1 MKCAACGDNFND
13 GVLCNGCNRHLDFG
27 CANIGE
33 VGYRRLGRDRQ
44 ASWRC
49 PQCKISG
56 SKSGP
61 TTPVRPAANVRDNSK
76 TSIPYTDVTESSTL
90 TGNMDAPSGPVT
102 LDLLFQE
109 MQVMKKH
116 LSALPTL
123 IETVESIKNELLD
136 LKTSCEFNSAKIDE
150 FENKLKRVEVMSS
163 ELQGV
168 NDCLNSTTKDVAAL
182 MQDNARREQWARL
195 NNVEIK
201 GVPIKKDENL
211 FSILENLSKAIG
223 YQLPKTQI
231 NYVARVP
238 THNPKSKHIIVSF
251 INRYIKD
258 EFMAAARLKKII
270 TGSDLGFGDSTLKIF
285 VNDHLTAENKK
296 LLTMVKST
304 AKEKNVSYVWVKHSK
319 IHVRKNDTSP
329 VHIISKESD
338 LNRIL

>member
-13 GVLCNGCNRHLDFG
+13 GVFCSGCNRHLDFG
-27 CANIGE
+27 CASIGE
-33 VGYRRLGRDRQ
+33 VGYRRLGRERQ

-61 TTPVRPAANVRDNSK
+61 TVTCPTSCPA
-76 TSIPYTDVTESSTL
+76 
-90 TGNMDAPSGPVT
+90 DAPSSPVT
-102 LDLLFQE
+102 LDLVFQE
-109 MQVMKKH
+109 IQVMKKH

-150 FENKLKRVEVMSS
+150 FENKLTRVEVMSS

-168 NDCLNSTTKDVAAL
+168 NDRLNSTTKDIVMVL
-182 MQDNARREQWARL
+182 MQDNTRREQWARL

-211 FSILENLSKAIG
+211 FFILENLSKAIG
-223 YQLPKTQI
+223 YRFPKTQI
-231 NYVARVP
+231 NYVARMSSWP
-238 THNPKSKHIIVSF
+238 LQ
-251 INRYIKD
+251 D
-258 EFMAAARLKKII
+258 LKKTI
-270 TGSDLGFGDSTLKIF
+270 TGSELGFGDSALKIF

-296 LLTMVKST
+296 LLTMVKSI

-329 VHIISKESD
+329 VHIIGKESD
-338 LNRIL
+338 LNKIL

>member
-13 GVLCNGCNRHLDFG
+13 GVFCSGCNRHLDFG
-27 CANIGE
+27 CASIGE
-33 VGYRRLGRDRQ
+33 VGYRRLGRERQ

-61 TTPVRPAANVRDNSK
+61 TVTCPTSCPA
-76 TSIPYTDVTESSTL
+76 
-90 TGNMDAPSGPVT
+90 DAPSSPVT
-102 LDLLFQE
+102 LDLVFQE
-109 MQVMKKH
+109 IQVMKKH

-150 FENKLKRVEVMSS
+150 FENKLTRVEVMSS

-168 NDCLNSTTKDVAAL
+168 NDRLNSTTKDIVMVL
-182 MQDNARREQWARL
+182 MQDNTRREQWARL

-211 FSILENLSKAIG
+211 FFILENLSKAIG
-223 YQLPKTQI
+223 YRFPKTQI
-231 NYVARVP
+231 NYMSSWP
-238 THNPKSKHIIVSF
+238 LQ
-251 INRYIKD
+251 D
-258 EFMAAARLKKII
+258 LKKTI
-270 TGSDLGFGDSTLKIF
+270 TGSELGFGDSALKIF

-296 LLTMVKST
+296 LLTMVKSI

-329 VHIISKESD
+329 VHIIGKESD
-338 LNRIL
+338 LNKIL